1 MSQEVSGFQGGLVV
15 ELATIVEPIMGN
27 GYRASGAAGL
37 SVGLS
42 AEGATALEALANL
55 GKLVQARITTGAAI
69 VPLEVPPP
77 HPFAQDAGYLRD
89 DPMLDDWRKAMA
101 EARRRLDEDP
111 GAL

>member
-1 MSQEVSGFQGGLVV
+1 LVV
-15 ELATIVEPIMGN
+15 ELATIVEPITGN
-27 GYRASGAAGL
+27 GYRAIGAGGL
-37 SVGLS
+37 SLGLS

-69 VPLEVPPP
+69 VPLQVPLA

-89 DPMLDDWRKAMA
+89 DPLLDDWKKAMA
-101 EARRRLDEDP
+101 EARWRLDEES